1 MARLPL
7 SHLIVASGE
16 TQISGSH
23 RLSGPLPH
31 GLGYQR
37 TSDFSLSTGLPN
49 GTLILCPALGTSR
62 IQPLQP
68 GRGSWGALV
77 PPGFVKLKSLLLA
90 SPPAASQPTGLA
102 EVGMAVRGEQEGWSR
117 SLRVDRRWRGTL
129 RQGPSDW
136 EVAAPQRAWPTW
148 RAKARNHWH
157 HVRLPGQAP
166 VFTTEVPEALLGEG
180 P

>member
-1 MARLPL
+1 MAKLPL
-7 SHLIVASGE
+7 SHLIIASGE

-23 RLSGPLPH
+23 HLSGPLPH

-37 TSDFSLSTGLPN
+37 TSDFSLSTGLPS

-68 GRGSWGALV
+68 GRGSLGASV

-102 EVGMAVRGEQEGWSR
+102 EVGMAVRGEEQEGWSW
-117 SLRVDRRWRGTL
+117 SLRVDRRWRGML

-136 EVAAPQRAWPTW
+136 DVAVPQRARPTW
-148 RAKARNHWH
+148 RAAS
-157 HVRLPGQAP
+157 V
-166 VFTTEVPEALLGEG
+166 G
-180 P
+180 PRSGIIGITCGC